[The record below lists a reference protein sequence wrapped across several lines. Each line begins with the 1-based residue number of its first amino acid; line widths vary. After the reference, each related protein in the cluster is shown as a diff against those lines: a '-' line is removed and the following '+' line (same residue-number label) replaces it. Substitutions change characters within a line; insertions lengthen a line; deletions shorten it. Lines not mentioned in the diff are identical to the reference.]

1 MKPIVARANTELRT
15 TSTRELAITGL
26 FVSLIA
32 AGSQIS
38 IPLGPVPFT
47 LQVFFVFLTSAILP
61 AKKAFLAQFLYLLLG
76 FFGFPVFS
84 GFRSGLPVLFGPTGG
99 FLLSF
104 PFVAFLTAKA
114 RSFAAF
120 QALCLLGLGLLYLIG
135 GFWLGLYFGD
145 VVKGFMVGVL
155 PFFGWDL
162 LKVFLVVRIAKK
174 IGRYQNRV
182 TEQVIAQQNGFYRES
197 AD

>member
-1 MKPIVARANTELRT
+1 MKPIEMSENRELRKT
-15 TSTRELAITGL
+15 NTRELALSGL
-26 FVSLIA
+26 LVSLTA

-47 LQVFFVFLTSAILP
+47 LQVFFVFLTGVFLP
-61 AKKAFLAQFLYLLLG
+61 EKKAFFAQFLYLLLG

-99 FLLSF
+99 FLLAF

-114 RSFAAF
+114 RSFPAF
-120 QALCLLGLGLLYLIG
+120 QVFCLLGLGFLYLIG
-135 GFWLGLYFGD
+135 GCWLGLYLGNFE
-145 VVKGFMVGVL
+145 KGFLIGVL

-162 LKVFLVVRIAKK
+162 LKVFFVVRIAKK
-174 IGRYQNRV
+174 IGRFKTDT
-182 TEQVIAQQNGFYRES
+182 TEPFCARPKEF
-197 AD
+197 

>member
-1 MKPIVARANTELRT
+1 MIHYESSIMRH
-15 TSTRELAITGL
+15 
-26 FVSLIA
+26 SLCYTFSSKLSHFW
-32 AGSQIS
+32 GHIS
-38 IPLGPVPFT
+38 
-47 LQVFFVFLTSAILP
+47 
-61 AKKAFLAQFLYLLLG
+61 
-76 FFGFPVFS
+76 
-84 GFRSGLPVLFGPTGG
+84 
-99 FLLSF
+99 
-104 PFVAFLTAKA
+104 
-114 RSFAAF
+114 
-120 QALCLLGLGLLYLIG
+120 
-135 GFWLGLYFGD
+135 LYFGD